1 MIYLAIL
8 WAVVG
13 VVSIGIDFYRG
24 GVDLKIGDV
33 VVAALAGPI
42 VTLAMTRVFDI
53 VILRGKK

>member
-13 VVSIGIDFYRG
+13 IVSSAVDFYRG
-24 GVDLKIGDV
+24 GVDLTIGDV

-53 VILRGKK
+53 VILRRKK